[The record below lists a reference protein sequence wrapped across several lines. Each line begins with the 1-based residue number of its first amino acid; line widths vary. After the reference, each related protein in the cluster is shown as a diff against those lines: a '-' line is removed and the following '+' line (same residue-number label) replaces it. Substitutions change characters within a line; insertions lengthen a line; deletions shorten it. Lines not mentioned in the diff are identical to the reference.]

1 MSKHIF
7 SKIAKIGEEVRS
19 AEPMRVEFAKVSE
32 LAALVNNARGVES
45 DMVDSYVKVRA
56 ASKTGVAFAEK
67 HLQNL
72 KDVARLMQDIKSASQ
87 ELGVDVSQIAE
98 YRAADDFLNGNPENP
113 TQIMIQRMKSVL

>member
-1 MSKHIF
+1 MSKQIF

-32 LAALVNNARGVES
+32 LAALVNNARGVSS
-45 DMVDSYVKVRA
+45 DMVDSYVKARA
-56 ASKTGVAFAEK
+56 ASKTGVAAAEK

-72 KDVARLMQDIKSASQ
+72 KEVARLMADIKSASQ
-87 ELGVDVSQIAE
+87 ELGVDVSQIKE